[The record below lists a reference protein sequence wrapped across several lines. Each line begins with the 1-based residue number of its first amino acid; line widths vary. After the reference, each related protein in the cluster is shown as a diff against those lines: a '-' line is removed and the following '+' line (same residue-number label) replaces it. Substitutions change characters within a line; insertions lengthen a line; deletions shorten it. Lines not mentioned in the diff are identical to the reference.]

1 MENKNLK
8 KLSEFSL
15 NEVYNIRHYAKD
27 GRVKL
32 IKTENGLMFDE
43 EEYKLAKKQNKS
55 LNLDNINYINNEN
68 MRKCLYTK
76 ITGNSN
82 AEYKARHL
90 LQQKKIK
97 KYYNTDNSKL
107 YCKTTELLQKE
118 ITEISKYTN
127 IEEEKIIEFI
137 LKETGFRK

>member
-32 IKTENGLMFDE
+32 VKTKEGIMIDE
-43 EEYKLAKKQNKS
+43 EQYKKAKKTNKN
-55 LNLDNINYINNEN
+55 LNLDNINYITNEEFG
-68 MRKCLYTK
+68 KDLYTK
-76 ITGNSN
+76 ITGNAN
-82 AEYKARHL
+82 AECKARYL
-90 LQQKKIK
+90 LDRKRIK

-107 YCKTTELLQKE
+107 YCKTTELLQRE